1 MTWTEVEVTPGYTMI
16 DGKDDAGEAL
26 GLLGDP
32 LRSWFADA
40 FPAGPTPAQ
49 RLAWPAIASGENVL
63 LISPTGTGKTLAGFL
78 AIVDRLLREH
88 QADTL
93 SRRLRCVYI
102 SPLRSLGY
110 DVEKN
115 LAIPLD
121 GVGRL
126 LGLEKCPIRVGVRT
140 GDTSAYER
148 RRLRD
153 SPPHI
158 LITTPESLSLLL
170 SQSGWRDHWAG
181 VSHVVV
187 DEVHALAATKRG
199 ADLAISLERLAEATG
214 ADPARVGLSA
224 TCRPPDPVARFLVGP
239 SRTCRVVEAPRP
251 AGSQALEIAVE
262 SLLRPGEGPHR
273 GLTYRRLLRRIRK
286 AVSANRT
293 TVVFANSRPMTEK
306 IAHDLR
312 NAPPGRGE
320 TGRAFDGETEV
331 AVHHSALDAA
341 RRREVEERLK
351 AGRLRAVVTSTSLEL
366 GVDVGT
372 ADLTVQVGLPGGVA
386 RCVQRIGRS
395 GHHVGGRS
403 RGLILA
409 ATAAEVAA
417 GAVTARAARAG
428 AIEPLKPIASPLDVV
443 CQQLIGMAC
452 AGETSVDA
460 AYELL
465 RKAGPTADLGRDD
478 FLACLEFLA
487 GELSSP
493 SGASE
498 PEPGATP
505 RWTAPRIW
513 KRNGWF
519 GVRSRRV
526 QRWFWSN
533 VGTINAEE
541 SATVIAEATPIGTVE
556 GAYAERLSA
565 GDRFVLDGRTLEFR
579 RLEGLVVHARL
590 VGGEPGALPVW
601 HSDRQSLSTEL
612 AADLATFRAE
622 ASRRS
627 TCDGPSALREWLAEA
642 LELDARAAEV
652 VAELIEAQDRWSETP
667 GVDTLL
673 VEESPTLLEP
683 GWTYAFH
690 APLNRS
696 AAEALGRAV
705 AARLGR
711 RFGRDAAFQAADLG
725 WTIRLPDDVRIGEAD
740 LAEIATLDDLADD
753 VLEGVDRGELA
764 ARRFRHVAATALM
777 VLRNPEPGKRVRVGG
792 MNWVYSRLY
801 PLVKAACPNH
811 PLLRETRREIL
822 HEVLDVPA
830 AARWLETRPTL
841 RLRRLAAA
849 SPFATAWIA
858 PGGDESLRYDSPA
871 DALRRLHAR
880 MTAAAGGG
888 S

>member
-1 MTWTEVEVTPGYTMI
+1 MI
-16 DGKDDAGEAL
+16 DGKDDAENAL

-32 LRSWFADA
+32 VREWFTGA
-40 FPAGPTPAQ
+40 FPEGPTPAQ
-49 RLAWPAIASGENVL
+49 RLAWPAIDSGENVL

-78 AIVDRLLREH
+78 AIVARLLREH
-88 QADTL
+88 AADGL
-93 SRRLRCVYI
+93 KPGLRCVYV

-115 LAIPLD
+115 LSIPLR
-121 GVGRL
+121 GVQRL
-126 LGLEKCPIRVGVRT
+126 LGLAKCPVRVGVRT

-148 RRLRD
+148 RKLREG
-153 SPPHI
+153 PPHI

-170 SQSGWRDHWAG
+170 SQSGWRDHWRG
-181 VSHVVV
+181 VSHLVV

-199 ADLAISLERLAEATG
+199 ADLAISLERLADAAG
-214 ADPARVGLSA
+214 DDPARVGLSA

-239 SRTCRVVEAPRP
+239 SRTCRIVEAPRP
-251 AGSQALEIAVE
+251 AGSKGLEIAVE

-286 AVSANRT
+286 AVADNRT

-306 IAHDLR
+306 VAHDLR
-312 NAPPGRGE
+312 NEPSGRGE
-320 TGRAFDGETEV
+320 ARHAFDGETEV
-331 AVHHSALDAA
+331 AVHHSALDAT
-341 RRREVEERLK
+341 RRRDVEERLK
-351 AGRLRAVVTSTSLEL
+351 AGKLRAVVTSTSLEL

-372 ADLTVQVGLPGGVA
+372 ADLTVQIGLPGGVA

-395 GHHVGGRS
+395 GHRVGGQA

-443 CQQLIGMAC
+443 CQQLIGIAC
-452 AGETSVDA
+452 AGETEIDA
-460 AYELL
+460 AYDLL
-465 RKAGPTADLGRDD
+465 RKAGPTADLDRDD
-478 FLACLEFLA
+478 FLACLDFLA
-487 GELSSP
+487 GELSGP
-493 SGASE
+493 SGAFE
-498 PEPGATP
+498 PEPGAAP
-505 RWTAPRIW
+505 RWTSPRIW

-526 QRWFWSN
+526 QRWLWSN

-541 SATVIAEATPIGTVE
+541 SAAVVADGTSIGTVE
-556 GAYAERLSA
+556 GSYAERLSP

-579 RLEGLVVHARL
+579 RLDGLVLQAKL
-590 VGGEPGALPVW
+590 VGGEAGALPVW
-601 HSDRQSLSTEL
+601 HSDRQALSTEL
-612 AADLATFRAE
+612 AAELAAFRAE

-627 TCDGPSALREWLAEA
+627 ACDGPGAVRDWLAET
-642 LELDARAAEV
+642 LELDSRAAEV

-667 GVDTLL
+667 TVDMLL
-673 VEESPTLLEP
+673 IEEFPTPLEP

-696 AAEALGRAV
+696 ASEALGRAV
-705 AARLGR
+705 SARLGR
-711 RFGRDAAFQAADLG
+711 RFGRDATFQPADLG
-725 WTIRLPDDVRIGEAD
+725 WILRLPDDVRVAEAD
-740 LAEIATLDDLADD
+740 LADIATLDRLEED

-764 ARRFRHVAATALM
+764 ARRFRHVASTALM
-777 VLRNPEPGKRVRVGG
+777 VLRNPEPGRRVRVGG
-792 MNWVYSRLY
+792 MNWVSTRLY
-801 PLVKAACPNH
+801 PLVKAACPDH

-822 HEVLDVPA
+822 CDVLDVPA
-830 AARWLETRPTL
+830 AARWLESGPTV
-841 RLRRLAAA
+841 RLRRLAAP

-858 PGGDESLRYDSPA
+858 PGGDEPLRYDSPD

-880 MTAAAGGG
+880 MTAAAGG
-888 S
+888 SS

>member
-1 MTWTEVEVTPGYTMI
+1 MI
-16 DGKDDAGEAL
+16 EAKDDADDGL
-26 GLLGDP
+26 GPLGDTA
-32 LRSWFADA
+32 RAWFAEA
-40 FPAGPTPAQ
+40 FPGGPTPAQ
-49 RLAWPAIASGENVL
+49 RLAWPAIGSGENVL

-78 AIVDRLLREH
+78 AILDRLLREH
-88 QADTL
+88 AAGEL
-93 SRRLRCVYI
+93 KPGLRCVYV

-115 LAIPLD
+115 LSAPLR
-121 GVGRL
+121 GVQRL
-126 LGLEKCPIRVGVRT
+126 LGLAKPPIRVGVRT
-140 GDTSAYER
+140 GDTTAYER
-148 RRLRD
+148 RKLREG
-153 SPPHI
+153 PPHL

-170 SQSGWRDHWAG
+170 SQSGWGDHWAG

-199 ADLAISLERLAEATG
+199 ADLAISLERLADAAG

-224 TCRPPDPVARFLVGP
+224 TCRPPDPVVRFLVGP
-239 SRTCRVVEAPRP
+239 GRSCRVVEAPRP
-251 AGSQALEIAVE
+251 AGSPSLEIAVE

-286 AVSANRT
+286 AVADNRT

-306 IAHDLR
+306 VAHDLR
-312 NAPPGRGE
+312 NEPPARGE
-320 TGRAFDGETEV
+320 PARSFDGESEV

-341 RRREVEERLK
+341 RRRDVEARLK
-351 AGRLRAVVTSTSLEL
+351 AGKLRAVVTSTSLEL

-372 ADLTVQVGLPGGVA
+372 ADLTVQIGLPGGVA

-395 GHHVGGRS
+395 GHHVGGTA

-428 AIEPLKPIASPLDVV
+428 SIEPLKPVASPLDVV

-460 AYELL
+460 AYALF
-465 RKAGPTADLGRDD
+465 RKAGPTADLDRGD

-487 GELSSP
+487 GELSGP
-493 SGASE
+493 AGAFE
-498 PEPGATP
+498 PEPGSTP
-505 RWTAPRIW
+505 RWTSPRIW

-519 GVRSRRV
+519 GVRTRRV

-541 SATVIAEATPIGTVE
+541 SAAVVADGTSIGTVE
-556 GAYAERLSA
+556 GAYAERLTP
-565 GDRFVLDGRTLEFR
+565 GDRFVLDGRTLEFK
-579 RLEGLVVHARL
+579 RLDGLVLQAKL

-612 AADLATFRAE
+612 AWDLAGFRAE

-627 TCDGPSALREWLAEA
+627 TCDGPDALRAWLAAE
-642 LELDARAAEV
+642 LEIDARAAEV

-667 GVDTLL
+667 GVDVLL
-673 VEESPTLLEP
+673 VEESPSALEP

-696 AAEALGRAV
+696 ASEALGRAV
-705 AARLGR
+705 SARIGR
-711 RFGRDAAFQAADLG
+711 RIGRDATFQAADLG
-725 WTIRLPDDVRIGEAD
+725 WTIRLPDDDVRIGEDD
-740 LAEIATLDDLADD
+740 LAGITTLDGLADD

-792 MNWVYSRLY
+792 LNWVSTRLY
-801 PLVKAACPNH
+801 PLVRAACPDH

-822 HEVLDVPA
+822 HDVLDVPE
-830 AARWLETRPTL
+830 AARWLASRPTI
-841 RLRRLAAA
+841 RLRRLEAP

-858 PGGDESLRYDSPA
+858 PGGDEPLRFDSPA

-880 MTAAAGGG
+880 MTAGAGGA

>member
-1 MTWTEVEVTPGYTMI
+1 MT
-16 DGKDDAGEAL
+16 DGKDDAEAAL
-26 GLLGDP
+26 DVLGDVA
-32 LRSWFADA
+32 RGWFAQA

-88 QADTL
+88 EAGEL
-93 SRRLRCVYI
+93 KPGLRCVYV

-115 LAIPLD
+115 LSVPLR
-121 GVGRL
+121 GVQRL
-126 LGLEKCPIRVGVRT
+126 MGLAKCPVRVGVRT

-148 RRLRD
+148 RKHREG
-153 SPPHI
+153 PPHI

-170 SQSGWRDHWAG
+170 SQAGWADHWAG
-181 VSHVVV
+181 VSHLVV

-199 ADLAISLERLAEATG
+199 ADLAISLERLADASG
-214 ADPARVGLSA
+214 AEPTRVGLSA

-239 SRTCRVVEAPRP
+239 SRSCRIVEAPRP
-251 AGSQALEIAVE
+251 SGSQPLEIAVE

-273 GLTYRRLLRRIRK
+273 GLTYRRLLRRIRQ
-286 AVSANRT
+286 VVGENRT

-306 IAHDLR
+306 VAHDLR
-312 NAPPGRGE
+312 NEPPRRGE
-320 TGRAFDGETEV
+320 AGRAFDGETEV
-331 AVHHSALDAA
+331 AVHHSALDAT
-341 RRREVEERLK
+341 RRRLVEEDLK
-351 AGRLRAVVTSTSLEL
+351 AGKLRAVVTSTSLEL

-372 ADLTVQVGLPGGVA
+372 ADLTVQIGLPGGVA

-395 GHHVGGRS
+395 GHHVGGRA

-417 GAVTARAARAG
+417 AAVTARAARAG
-428 AIEPLKPIASPLDVV
+428 AIEPLRPVASPLDVV

-452 AGETSVDA
+452 TGETSVDA
-460 AYELL
+460 AYALL
-465 RKAGPTADLGRDD
+465 RKAGPTADLGRED
-478 FLACLEFLA
+478 FLACLDFLA
-487 GELSSP
+487 GDLSGP
-493 SGASE
+493 SGAFE

-519 GVRSRRV
+519 GVRNRRV

-541 SATVIAEATPIGTVE
+541 SAAVVADGASIGTVE
-556 GAYAERLSA
+556 GAYAERLSP

-579 RLEGLVVHARL
+579 RLEGLVLHAKL
-590 VGGEPGALPVW
+590 VGGEAGALPVW

-612 AADLATFRAE
+612 AAELAALRCE

-627 TCDGPSALREWLAEA
+627 TCDGPDAFRAWLAA
-642 LELDARAAEV
+642 TLDLDARAAEV

-667 GVDTLL
+667 GVDSLL
-673 VEESPTLLEP
+673 IEEFPTPLEP

-696 AAEALGRAV
+696 ASEALGRAV
-705 AARLGR
+705 SARLGR
-711 RFGRDAAFQAADLG
+711 RFGRDATFQAADLG
-725 WTIRLPDDVRIGEAD
+725 WTIRLPDDVRIDEAD
-740 LAEIATLDDLADD
+740 LAEIASLDRLADD

-764 ARRFRHVAATALM
+764 ARRFRHVASTAMM

-792 MNWVYSRLY
+792 MNWVSTRLY
-801 PLVKAACPNH
+801 PLVKAACPDH

-822 HEVLDVPA
+822 HDVLDVPA
-830 AARWLETRPTL
+830 ALRWLETRPTI
-841 RLRRLAAA
+841 RLRRLTAP

-858 PGGDESLRYDSPA
+858 PGGDEPMQYDSPA

-880 MTAAAGGG
+880 MTAAAGG
-888 S
+888 SS